1 MTSYA
6 YDHFPVPY
14 FTYSMFNCRKENSLM
29 EIFTFSDTFLL
40 QFYKCGNIILNI
52 KENHV
57 NIGLKELTS
66 IEDWVVVIETFL
78 QSKTSELSIFWRPRS
93 KGIDNKWMYCI
104 QEALSR
110 LLNS

>member
-1 MTSYA
+1 
-6 YDHFPVPY
+6 
-14 FTYSMFNCRKENSLM
+14 M

-66 IEDWVVVIETFL
+66 IED
-78 QSKTSELSIFWRPRS
+78 
-93 KGIDNKWMYCI
+93 
-104 QEALSR
+104 
-110 LLNS
+110 